1 MIGCVSEM
9 LDEIEMKEEG
19 EREALAEEDEKL
31 SDVR

>member
-1 MIGCVSEM
+1 M